1 MSFDQTA
8 YPLPVKTTK
17 PTEILECD
25 QNTADNH
32 VPRDKRLI
40 RLTGIHPFNCEA
52 PLSDLFDSGFLTP
65 TELWYVRNHG
75 AVPKVLDED
84 ISTWKLTIEGLVE
97 HPMTIEFH
105 ELIKY
110 RQITIPVTLV
120 CAGNRRKEQ
129 NIVRQGKG
137 FNWGSGGVST
147 ALFTGIYIF
156 ELLRIVKPKPE
167 GKYMCME
174 GADQFPNGS
183 YGTSIRLSTA
193 MDPSMKVM
201 LAYKMNGDLL
211 TPDHGRPL
219 RIVIPG
225 QIGGRSVKWLR
236 KIMITDKP
244 SENWYHIFDNRVL
257 PTMLT
262 PEMVSKDE
270 SWWYDERY
278 ALYNLNVQSVICYPA
293 HDEILTIE
301 ENQMYNIRGYAY
313 SGGGIRISRVE
324 ISLDQG
330 LSWKLTTIDYP
341 EDLYRQGNKQIQLF
355 DGILDMKNIEPRFCW
370 CFWNLNVNSIDEL
383 VEAKDIL
390 VRAMDEH
397 MNIQPRD
404 MYWNVLSMLNN
415 CWYRLT
421 IIKLNNKTQL
431 KFEHPII
438 PGKTSGGWMERVKSQ
453 RRNLTDGFW
462 GSTKMQMI
470 STSVKMTNDSIT
482 RVITEEE
489 LAQHNKDGD
498 AWFAV
503 HGHVYNATSF
513 LKEHPGGSD
522 SIIFASGA
530 DASEEFLSIHSDNAK
545 AMLIKYHIGI
555 LQSKES
561 DVFLKRDCWSKAM
574 LKTKT
579 QLNHDTFHL
588 VFQLEHDNQKLGM
601 PIGKHLQMLCVSESG
616 EEIIRPYTP
625 ISDVEQVGQFELIIK
640 VYRSFG
646 KISACIERIQEGDY
660 VQCKGPF
667 GHVEYKRNRKLMY
680 RNKIYHVDRL
690 TMIAGGTGIT
700 PIYQVFRYAR
710 QDGVD
715 CQLIYF
721 NKTEEDILLRN
732 ELENLKDIRYYLSR
746 ADKEWKGNRG
756 HISEEIIEEK
766 HKDFLLLCC
775 GTIEMEKAVKNLAQ
789 NIGLDVENQFITF

>member
-105 ELIKY
+105 ELMKY

-174 GADQFPNGS
+174 GADQLPNGS

-453 RRNLTDGFW
+453 RRNLTDGF
-462 GSTKMQMI
+462 
-470 STSVKMTNDSIT
+470 
-482 RVITEEE
+482 
-489 LAQHNKDGD
+489 
-498 AWFAV
+498 
-503 HGHVYNATSF
+503 
-513 LKEHPGGSD
+513 
-522 SIIFASGA
+522 
-530 DASEEFLSIHSDNAK
+530 
-545 AMLIKYHIGI
+545 
-555 LQSKES
+555 
-561 DVFLKRDCWSKAM
+561 
-574 LKTKT
+574 
-579 QLNHDTFHL
+579 
-588 VFQLEHDNQKLGM
+588 
-601 PIGKHLQMLCVSESG
+601 
-616 EEIIRPYTP
+616 
-625 ISDVEQVGQFELIIK
+625 
-640 VYRSFG
+640 
-646 KISACIERIQEGDY
+646 
-660 VQCKGPF
+660 
-667 GHVEYKRNRKLMY
+667 
-680 RNKIYHVDRL
+680 
-690 TMIAGGTGIT
+690 
-700 PIYQVFRYAR
+700 
-710 QDGVD
+710 
-715 CQLIYF
+715 
-721 NKTEEDILLRN
+721 
-732 ELENLKDIRYYLSR
+732 
-746 ADKEWKGNRG
+746 
-756 HISEEIIEEK
+756 
-766 HKDFLLLCC
+766 
-775 GTIEMEKAVKNLAQ
+775 
-789 NIGLDVENQFITF
+789 